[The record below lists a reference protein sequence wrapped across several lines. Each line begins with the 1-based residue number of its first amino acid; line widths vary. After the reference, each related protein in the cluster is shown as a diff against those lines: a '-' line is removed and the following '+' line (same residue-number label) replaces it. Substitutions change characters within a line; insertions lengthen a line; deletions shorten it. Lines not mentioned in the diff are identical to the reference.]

1 MEIRAV
7 GTSGG
12 KTVSNRLT
20 TFLVDG
26 TFCIDAGSVCTGLSL
41 EEQLQ
46 IRHVFVSHVHMD
58 HIGELPLLVDNMGM
72 YGHALTVYA
81 TEPTV
86 RFLKESIF
94 NGIIW
99 PDFTRIPSVESP
111 ALKFVAVDY
120 GNPID
125 INGFTLNLMPVNHIE
140 GSAGCHLWKNGKG
153 LVYTSDTGITDGVW
167 EYVNRSEAIDAVIT
181 ECSFPA
187 EMNDLAERSLHL
199 SSASLPLELK
209 KIRRDCRVLI
219 YHLKPQFADQI
230 RLEIEGLP
238 VTVLADDDVVKL

>member
-1 MEIRAV
+1 MEIKAV

-20 TFLVDG
+20 TFLVDR
-26 TFCIDAGSVCTGLSL
+26 TLCIDAGSVCTGLSL

-72 YGHALTVYA
+72 YGHTLTVYA
-81 TEPTV
+81 TEPTI

-111 ALKFVAVDY
+111 SLTFVEVDY
-120 GNPID
+120 GKPID
-125 INGFTLNLMPVNHIE
+125 INGFTLNLMAVNHIE
-140 GSAGCHLWKNGKG
+140 GSAGCHIWKDGKG
-153 LVYTSDTGITDGVW
+153 LVYTSDTGVTDGIW
-167 EYVNRSEAIDAVIT
+167 EYVNRSEAVDAVIT

-187 EMNDLAERSLHL
+187 EMNDLAVRSLHL

-209 KIRRDCRVLI
+209 KIRRHCRVLI
-219 YHLKPQFADQI
+219 YHLKPQFAEQI